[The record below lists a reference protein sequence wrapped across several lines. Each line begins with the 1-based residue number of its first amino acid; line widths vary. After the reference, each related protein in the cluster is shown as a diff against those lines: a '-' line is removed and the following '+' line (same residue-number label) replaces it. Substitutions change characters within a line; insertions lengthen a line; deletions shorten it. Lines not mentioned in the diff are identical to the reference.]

1 MDSLKERNPMKTPIL
16 LATLALA
23 LVAQNA
29 AAQGLAGT
37 MTAIGV
43 GSTLQG
49 IGGMNYGAIRS
60 QARGVSN
67 ANNNY
72 QSALNGQMTDP
83 NTTTT
88 TRQQSPP
95 PPPPNTTATGG
106 AGNPG
111 NNSTNSTGGAGGFVQ
126 TGRPISAQSAAL
138 VAQARTNPRNIL
150 STMGGFSAGTNQL
163 SSRPRISLRVQTS
176 PISSSRR
183 SGITTGGGGI
193 GSNQQNGGATGGQQG
208 GQGGQGGGAA
218 PGAAGGAT
226 PPPPVDPN
234 AAGN

>member
-1 MDSLKERNPMKTPIL
+1 MDSPKDRNPMKTPIL

-49 IGGMNYGAIRS
+49 IGGMNYGAIRN
-60 QARGVSN
+60 QARGVSA

-83 NTTTT
+83 NATTT
-88 TRQQSPP
+88 QQQQPP

-111 NNSTNSTGGAGGFVQ
+111 NNSTNSTGGGGFVR
-126 TGRPISAQSAAL
+126 TSRPVSAQSTALAA
-138 VAQARTNPRNIL
+138 QMSTNPRNIL
-150 STMGGFSAGTNQL
+150 STMRGSTTGTNQL
-163 SSRPRISLRVQTS
+163 SSRPRISLRVQTT
-176 PISSSRR
+176 PISSSR
-183 SGITTGGGGI
+183 SGITTRGGVIGG
-193 GSNQQNGGATGGQQG
+193 NQQGGATGGQQG
-208 GQGGQGGGAA
+208 GQQGGAGGGAA
-218 PGAAGGAT
+218 PGGAGGT
-226 PPPPVDPN
+226 PPPPVVDPN